1 MRQDLLKYID
11 RIMHQR
17 PMAKEALAP
26 FRDLVFLMRETEPEA
41 KGVRVE
47 NRLKGIKQE
56 QGFPLFSRGD
66 LPLDLDS
73 ASGLLERFLGHLMAT
88 EREDRE
94 GLKKALQCSEAE
106 PEWPKMVFKAI
117 LGQDEK
123 ALSGIA
129 REVDLDPMVLQFLGG
144 VAMRPS
150 LRALRDA
157 VSDTIDKDR
166 WEFGYCPLCGSQPD
180 MAYFEKTGKRYLH
193 CGLCGEEWPFPRV
206 RCPFCDNHDHETLG
220 YFQADEEEGFRVYF
234 CKQCQ
239 RYVKTLDKRVIEE
252 AAPLELEYLATLHLD
267 VLAAEHGFK

>member
-1 MRQDLLKYID
+1 MDQKLLNQIE
-11 RIMHQR
+11 RLIQQR
-17 PMAKEALAP
+17 PVAKEALAS
-26 FRDLVFLMRETEPEA
+26 FRELVFIMREAEPDA
-41 KGVRVE
+41 RGVKLE

-56 QGFPLFSRGD
+56 EGFPVFSRVD

-73 ASGLLERFLGHLMAT
+73 ASGLLERFLEHLKAT
-88 EREDRE
+88 DREDRE
-94 GLKKALQCSEAE
+94 GFKKALQCSEAE
-106 PEWPKMVFKAI
+106 PEWPKRLFKAI

-129 REVDLDPMVLQFLGG
+129 KEVDLDPMVLQFLGG
-144 VAMRPS
+144 MAMRPS
-150 LRALRDA
+150 LCALRDA
-157 VSDTIDKDR
+157 VSDTIDKDG

-193 CGLCGEEWPFPRV
+193 CGLCAEEWPFPRV
-206 RCPFCDNHDHETLG
+206 RCPFCDNHNHKTLG
-220 YFQADEEEGFRVYF
+220 YFQAEEEEGFRVYF

-252 AAPLELEYLATLHLD
+252 PAPLELENLATIHLD